1 MNYLTLLVIITGIF
15 LQNIFQKKIT
25 EKPSFQNRDSVFVYG
40 MIMSAAAGIFILVVG
55 LITQAKISTDIISY
69 IYSAGFSVS
78 FFLAVTFWILAIK
91 NGSLALTALIV
102 SYSLMIPTIFGIVFF
117 DEALRVTIII
127 GIILLLISLFLINS
141 TKGIAKPTKKWI
153 IFAAIAFFS
162 NGMCSIFQKLHQSE
176 FIREFAIE
184 FLLTAMIIVLILN
197 TVCFMIL
204 KEKKRLPVFKQ
215 YLPFSIGCG
224 VSNAVTNILVLL
236 LISKFSISLMFPLI
250 SVGSILITFIFSKL
264 LFHEKF
270 NKLQIAGFCIGL
282 VSLLFLNL

>member
-1 MNYLTLLVIITGIF
+1 MNYLTLFVIIVGVF

-25 EKPSFQNRDSVFVYG
+25 EKPSFQNRDSVFIHG
-40 MIMSAAAGIFILVVG
+40 LIMSATAGIFILTVG
-55 LITQAKISTDIISY
+55 LILQEKMSTDIMSY

-117 DEALRVTIII
+117 DEALRVTIVI
-127 GIILLLISLFLINS
+127 GIILLLISLFLINAI
-141 TKGIAKPTKKWI
+141 KGIAKPTKKWT

-162 NGMCSIFQKLHQSE
+162 NGMCSIFQKLHQLKFMGE
-176 FIREFAIE
+176 FTMEFM
-184 FLLTAMIIVLILN
+184 LTAMFIVLILN
-197 TVCFMIL
+197 TVGFIIL
-204 KEKKRLPVFKQ
+204 KRKNRFPVFKE
-215 YLPFSIGCG
+215 YLPFSVGCG
-224 VSNAVTNILVLL
+224 LSNAVSNILVLL
-236 LISKFSISLMFPLI
+236 LISKLSISLMFPLI

-264 LFHEKF
+264 LFREQFGKI
-270 NKLQIAGFCIGL
+270 QIAGFCIGL